1 MNKAKL
7 AVAVLILAAND
18 FAIAFWMHH
27 DAIDTARVTILQTAE
42 ETRGAAPAA
51 SSSDVGSNTS
61 TDAPDVVNNDFTIHG
76 EVKAGPDG
84 GGVWVTT
91 THYECSPPFIVDQAG
106 KRHMKFGCADA
117 GAP

>member
-1 MNKAKL
+1 MNKANL
-7 AVAVLILAAND
+7 AVAVLVLTAND
-18 FAIAFWMHH
+18 FAIAFWMHR
-27 DAIDTARVTILQTAE
+27 DAIATARATILQTAE
-42 ETRGAAPAA
+42 EARGAAPTA
-51 SSSDVGSNTS
+51 SPSDGSSNTS

-76 EVKAGPDG
+76 GVKAGPDG

-91 THYECSPPFIVDQAG
+91 THYKCSPPFIVDQAG